1 MDCLLNDVA
10 VKIPDT
16 ILDDDNAVEE
26 FFSEAQVSKKDRA
39 SIIGICRRVQKLA
52 IAGNSAGTGAPVDW
66 GVSVLFAV
74 LKYRRNNT
82 HVVYLYSRASAA
94 APIRSGNAVAPW
106 ADARSFTAASYASCD
121 EFVVVQSHEDA
132 QRYSKTIRNISDS
145 DEDLLG
151 STGQGNSREEE
162 LHKRGQMCNG
172 AVETQK
178 QAAVADVPDFLQK
191 MLNEEKRRKQAEAQ
205 QVC

>member
-1 MDCLLNDVA
+1 M
-10 VKIPDT
+10 
-16 ILDDDNAVEE
+16 
-26 FFSEAQVSKKDRA
+26 SKKDRE
-39 SIIGICRRVQKLA
+39 SIIGICRRVKKLA
-52 IAGNSAGTGAPVDW
+52 IAGNSAPDGASVDW

-82 HVVYLYSRASAA
+82 HVVYFYSRASAA
-94 APIRSGNAVAPW
+94 APIRSGNSVAPW
-106 ADARSFTAASYASCD
+106 ADTRSFTARSYASCD

-132 QRYSKTIRNISDS
+132 QRYSKIIRNISDS

-151 STGQGNSREEE
+151 STGQGNAREEE
-162 LHKRGQMCNG
+162 LHKSGQMCNS

-178 QAAVADVPDFLQK
+178 QAAVATADVPDFLQK
-191 MLNEEKRRKQAEAQ
+191 MLKEEKRRKQAEAQ